1 MTDGGAEQRA
11 DGLATS
17 PSPTDRGNGGSWLNR
32 ATVLGLVLV
41 VGASTALVLTNAS
54 ARLITLILG
63 IVMIAAGL
71 SEVFFLLRNRGPR
84 FWTRFLGNLAV
95 VAAGLLLVVNPRD
108 TLTFAAQ
115 VIGVLS
121 IVVGVKHLVEVLR
134 KQPAPEQLPPPRT
147 EEDLEARSRSF
158 VRDPRTWAV
167 VRSLLLIVGGVVL
180 LLLTEEVIAGALFLL
195 AVGAIGVGIILI
207 AYGLE
212 NRNTPEVAELETADV
227 SRIIRLWFQDND
239 IGRERRHSIAE
250 TLYFEQPHRNAKLSS
265 FFVMMLLSTVIAT
278 LGVLQDSTAVVI
290 GAMLIAPLMTPILG
304 VAAAIVGGWRV
315 RLIYS
320 ALLVTTAAIGAV
332 FVAWLVTAWVP
343 GFTDLT
349 TNSQIDS
356 RTSPTLLDLLIAVAA
371 GAAGAYATVDKR
383 VSSSITGVAIAV
395 ALVPPLSVVGVTLQQ
410 QRWDDALGATLL
422 FLTNAVG
429 IVLVAAVVFV
439 LMGFVSLARLRTY
452 WSEARASLAT
462 IVIGGLVIM
471 VPLGLTGDEIL
482 KSSSDQGSAEMAVA
496 TWLGDDT
503 DLTVNQVTVSEPDVD
518 VILLGPSQHGPI
530 EELEGALTDALG
542 YRVVVT
548 VTQIPA
554 SEESYSEEEGKTTT
568 GLSTP

>member
-1 MTDGGAEQRA
+1 VSNGDKRASATEETAAAQGDGA
-11 DGLATS
+11 AT
-17 PSPTDRGNGGSWLNR
+17 WLNR
-32 ATVLGLVLV
+32 ATVLGLVLA
-41 VGASTALVLTNAS
+41 VGATTALVLTNS
-54 ARLITLILG
+54 SPRLITLIMG
-63 IVMIAAGL
+63 IIMIAAGV
-71 SEVFFLLRNRGPR
+71 SEVVFLLRQPGPR
-84 FWTRFLGNLAV
+84 FWTRFIGDLTV
-95 VAAGLLLVVNPRD
+95 IAAGLFLVVFPRD

-115 VIGVLS
+115 VVGVLS
-121 IVVGVKHLVEVLR
+121 IVVGVKHLWDVLR
-134 KQPAPEQLPPPRT
+134 KQQPASAQSPPSRS
-147 EEDLEARSRSF
+147 EEELEARSRRF
-158 VRDPRTWAV
+158 VGDPRTWAV
-167 VRSLLLIVGGVVL
+167 VRSLLLIAGGVVL
-180 LLLTEEVIAGALFLL
+180 LVLTEQVLALALFLL
-195 AVGAIGVGIILI
+195 AVGAIAVGIILI

-212 NRNTPEVAELETADV
+212 NRNDPEVAELQSADV

-239 IGRERRHSIAE
+239 IGKEHRRSIAD
-250 TLYFEQPHRNAKLSS
+250 TLYFEQPHRNAKVSS

-304 VAAAIVGGWRV
+304 VAAAIVGGWPL

-320 ALLVTTAAIGAV
+320 TLFVAIAAIGAV

-518 VILLGPSQHGPI
+518 VILLGPSQHRPI

-554 SEESYSEEEGKTTT
+554 SEESYSEEEGKRTT

>member
-95 VAAGLLLVVNPRD
+95 VAAGLLLVVYPRD

-356 RTSPTLLDLLIAVAA
+356 RISPTLVDLLIAIAA
-371 GAAGAYATVDKR
+371 GAAGAFATVDTR

-462 IVIGGLVIM
+462 VVIGGLVIM
-471 VPLGLTGDEIL
+471 VPLGLTGDDIL
-482 KSSSDQGSAEMAVA
+482 KSSSEQGNAEEALA

-503 DLTVNQVTVSEPDVD
+503 DLTVSQVTVSEPDVD
-518 VILLGPSQHGPI
+518 VVLVGPTQHPPI
-530 EELEGALTDALG
+530 EDLEVALSDALG
-542 YRVVVT
+542 YPVVVT
-548 VTQIPA
+548 VTQVPA
-554 SEESYSEEEGKTTT
+554 TEESYSKETGKTSV
-568 GLSTP
+568 GSGAP

>member
-1 MTDGGAEQRA
+1 
-11 DGLATS
+11 
-17 PSPTDRGNGGSWLNR
+17 
-32 ATVLGLVLV
+32 
-41 VGASTALVLTNAS
+41 
-54 ARLITLILG
+54 
-63 IVMIAAGL
+63 
-71 SEVFFLLRNRGPR
+71 
-84 FWTRFLGNLAV
+84 
-95 VAAGLLLVVNPRD
+95 
-108 TLTFAAQ
+108 
-115 VIGVLS
+115 
-121 IVVGVKHLVEVLR
+121 
-134 KQPAPEQLPPPRT
+134 
-147 EEDLEARSRSF
+147 
-158 VRDPRTWAV
+158 V

-356 RTSPTLLDLLIAVAA
+356 RISPTLVDLLIAIAA
-371 GAAGAYATVDKR
+371 GAAGAFATVDTR

-462 IVIGGLVIM
+462 VVIGGLVIM
-471 VPLGLTGDEIL
+471 VPLGLTGDDIL
-482 KSSSDQGSAEMAVA
+482 KSSSEQGNAEEALA

-503 DLTVNQVTVSEPDVD
+503 DLTVSQVTVSEPDVD
-518 VILLGPSQHGPI
+518 VVLVGPTQHPPI
-530 EELEGALTDALG
+530 EDLEVALSDALG
-542 YRVVVT
+542 YPVVVT
-548 VTQIPA
+548 VTQVPA
-554 SEESYSEEEGKTTT
+554 TEESYSKETGKTSV
-568 GLSTP
+568 GSGAP